1 MSKLSRSVTIEASAE
16 RVFAYVDD
24 IRNLARHMSESS
36 SMPMMGSK
44 LKLEFMTPETTD
56 VGAVYRYSGR
66 MMGLTIDFSETV
78 TRYVA
83 GREKVWHTIGEPQL
97 LIIAGYEMRV
107 IVEPESPRSS
117 RLTIGIDYDLPRAG
131 VMRLLGLALAG
142 AYSRWCLTSMIE
154 GTKLDLERSGAA
166 P

>member
-1 MSKLSRSVTIEASAE
+1 MSNFSRSVTIEAPAA

-24 IRNLARHMSESS
+24 IRNLARHMSEGR

-44 LKLEFMTPETTD
+44 LKLEIMTPETTD
-56 VGAVYRYSGR
+56 VGAVYRYSCR

-83 GREKVWHTIGEPQL
+83 GREKVWRTIGEPQL
-97 LIIAGYEMRV
+97 VIIAGYEMRV
-107 IVEPESPRSS
+107 VVEPVSPRSS
-117 RLTIGIDYDLPRAG
+117 RLTIGIDYDLPRASISW
-131 VMRLLGLALAG
+131 LLGLALAG

-154 GTKLDLERSGAA
+154 GTKLDLERRGAA

>member
-1 MSKLSRSVTIEASAE
+1 MNKLSRSVTIEAPSE

-24 IRNLARHMSESS
+24 IRNLARHMSESR

-44 LKLEFMTPETTD
+44 LKLEIMTPETTG

-78 TRYVA
+78 TQYVA
-83 GREKVWHTIGEPQL
+83 GREKAWRTIGEPQL

-107 IVEPESPRSS
+107 LVEPISLRSS
-117 RLTIGIDYDLPRAG
+117 RLTISIDYELPRSGIWRRGGGWWRRAAC
-131 VMRLLGLALAG
+131 RWDR
-142 AYSRWCLTSMIE
+142 SRRT
-154 GTKLDLERSGAA
+154 RSAS

>member
-44 LKLEFMTPETTD
+44 LELEFMTPETTD

-83 GREKVWHTIGEPQL
+83 GREKVWHIGEPQL

>member
-1 MSKLSRSVTIEASAE
+1 MSKLSRSATIEATAE

-24 IRNLARHMSESS
+24 IRNLARHMSESG

-44 LKLEFMTPETTD
+44 LKLEIMTPEPTG

-78 TRYVA
+78 TKYVA
-83 GREKVWHTIGEPQL
+83 GREKVWRTIGKPQL

-107 IVEPESPRSS
+107 LVEPVSPGSS
-117 RLTIGIDYDLPRAG
+117 RLTIAIDYDLPRASIG
-131 VMRLLGLALAG
+131 RLLGWALVAPIVAG
-142 AYSRWCLTSMIE
+142 A
-154 GTKLDLERSGAA
+154 
-166 P
+166 